1 MNLDPLGLLAH
12 YDSAWLF
19 LSLVP
24 SAIGLILFLYGRKQ
38 SLLPHTVAGI
48 LFMVYPLVTPTV
60 TSLIVGGVLIGL
72 GFWYALRADW

>member
-1 MNLDPLGLLAH
+1 MNLDPLGVMSH
-12 YDSAWLF
+12 FDSTWLF

-24 SAIGLILFLYGRKQ
+24 SGIGLILFMYGRKQ

-60 TSLIVGGVLIGL
+60 TSLLIGGVLIGL
-72 GFWYALRADW
+72 GFWYAIRADW